1 MTVIYFINNYVIFDI
16 KCPYLFWVVG
26 FLPNFALVLH
36 PYTRNAYP
44 PPFVCVCSRVR

>member
-26 FLPNFALVLH
+26 SYQILPLSFILILEMLILR
-36 PYTRNAYP
+36 PLS
-44 PPFVCVCSRVR
+44 VCARV